1 MHRPQT
7 HDNKNTHKPAHRL
20 QTTTHKLMAA
30 HSGLGVPQS
39 AQILLLGSAQIRS
52 ATSLF
57 DNASPMASRMA
68 STHCS
73 RSCSD
78 SAMKLRRVANT
89 QPSVDADMTVSIT
102 TAK

>member
-1 MHRPQT
+1 MDTKIHPYP
-7 HDNKNTHKPAHRL
+7 HKPAHRL

-30 HSGLGVPQS
+30 HSGFGASQS
-39 AQILLLGSAQIRS
+39 AQRLLLGSSQIRS

-57 DNASPMASRMA
+57 DRASPMASRME

-78 SAMKLRRVANT
+78 SAMKLRRDTNT
-89 QPSVDADMTVSIT
+89 RPSVSADMMVLMT
-102 TAK
+102 TK